1 MDHLDLD
8 NRKTYLSEQ
17 ELLLRMPMLKLNRI
31 VKELYEMRFNDQEII
46 VEAYYR
52 LAVAVLLKR
61 KKKTIGDII
70 CFIEI
75 VSVMLYCKVFY

>member
-52 LAVAVLLKR
+52 LAASVLLKR

-75 VSVMLYCKVFY
+75 ISVMLYCKVFY